1 MKAAILILIGCFG
14 AAAGAQTRSAA
25 GGLEPVF
32 REMVAAQTSP
42 AWITYTVPGAATH
55 SCDSSCCTESGTVHL
70 EGSPELNVLFRVD
83 RKQVTKIRAISGD
96 CRLDAGGL
104 PIHRLTDVRPA
115 QSVAL
120 LSAYAESMGGAVAA
134 IALHADPAADA
145 VVAGLAAPGT
155 PDKLRETAV
164 FWLGAARGKAGAEA
178 LKRIVRQDASD
189 HIREKAV
196 FALYLSKEP
205 DAVDAIIAAA
215 KGDASARVRNQ
226 ALFWLAQ
233 KAGGKAAGAIS
244 EAIEND
250 PETSVKRQAVFA
262 LSRLPQGEGVPLL
275 IEVARNNANP
285 AVRKQAMFWL
295 GQSRDPRA
303 VEFFEQVLKR

>member
-1 MKAAILILIGCFG
+1 MRASILILIGCLS
-14 AAAGAQTRSAA
+14 AAWGQTRSAA

-32 REMVAAQTSP
+32 REMLAAQTSP
-42 AWITYTVPGAATH
+42 AWIAYTVPGVATH
-55 SCDSSCCTESGTVHL
+55 MCDSCCCTETGTAHL
-70 EGSPELNVLFRVD
+70 EGSPELNVLFRVE

-104 PIHRLTDVRPA
+104 PIYRLTDVRPA
-115 QSVAL
+115 QSIAL
-120 LSAYAESMGGAVAA
+120 LSEFAEKIDSAVTA

-145 VVAGLAAPGT
+145 AVAGFAAPGK
-155 PDKLRETAV
+155 PEKLRETAV
-164 FWLGAARGKAGAEA
+164 FWLGAARGKGGAEV
-178 LKRIVRQDASD
+178 LKRIVREDASGR
-189 HIREKAV
+189 IREKAV
-196 FALYLSKEP
+196 FALSVSKEP

-215 KGDASARVRNQ
+215 KGDASARVRGQ

-233 KAGGKAAGAIS
+233 KAGSKAAGAIT

-250 PETSVKRQAVFA
+250 PETAVKRQAVFA
-262 LSRLPQGEGVPLL
+262 LSRLPGSEGVPLL
-275 IEVARNNANP
+275 IQVARNNANP

-303 VEFFEQVLKR
+303 LDFFEQVLKR